1 MKKAKLFVILGIIVL
16 VIAAF
21 GMYAFLYKADLNVS
35 NVVLENLIV
44 SENEINATIT
54 DSGTSGYSWNYSCKE
69 DEENGRLY
77 ISIEKYSKLNP
88 KAIKLPITFYYTKGY
103 NAFNEIWIKSGNN
116 EQMVWNKMANVENSG
131 D

>member
-1 MKKAKLFVILGIIVL
+1 MKKAKLFAILGIIVL
-16 VIAAF
+16 VIVAL

-44 SENEINATIT
+44 SENEINAMIT
-54 DSGTSGYSWNYSCKE
+54 DSGASAYSWDYSCEE

-77 ISIEKYSKLNP
+77 INVEKYSKLNP

-116 EQMVWNKMANVENSG
+116 EQMVWSKSANIENSG